1 MYHCFVHELEVEA
14 EKTTENV
21 RSKPFLETRFG
32 GLAPEIREIV
42 FVNLLATPPP
52 DGGRDFRAEQ
62 TRIIDRSP
70 ISLSAF
76 VDLKASC
83 LAVLRTCRQIYLE
96 AFPVFYAR
104 KFYYLANSQ
113 ELATFHKF
121 GGYLGVGP
129 RLFRTDTITSL
140 CLKDLVITVP
150 RWTPY
155 LIDRLTSQFHFAN
168 REKLEAERTNQLDP
182 KLVLADLNDMKSLR
196 KICLCMRVGQ
206 EWEYLYFLFR
216 IRGLERGVIDF
227 VDNFHWIIR
236 SQNVLRHNWSLQY
249 ASFPT
254 QFYKKGK
261 YFETL
266 NYHDVRIQG
275 EVLNID
281 SRASDLVEGDERW
294 VEVEMGSRNYE
305 ERLQVEQH
313 APTVPG
319 QGSGNQHELPA
330 GDGNDPSTEDRSDQ
344 GSEDLQGHL
353 DGEGDGAP
361 TENEPDQGSNDLHR
375 QQYGEGNNT
384 HIENEQDPESHDL
397 QGQLVG
403 ENADSEKND
412 QPDQESGSPPN
423 PTDDLP
429 KEESDDLKDP
439 RNTKDRTVP
448 TATESTQPLE
458 VPLDLVNDRITF
470 VQAETYPAQNS
481 AVTLTME
488 AKDNLEAKPRNK
500 TQSTGGISSG
510 IECEDHRHA
519 QTQTEPLDSEYRN
532 AETQIE
538 PGGLP
543 KDLQQENQMPTAPS
557 QNASTSYQDTVHQ
570 PKVRIGQQLSTQRK
584 PQPSKEPQD
593 LTKSQPKKTT
603 SPQKPSNRQV
613 SKQPKTPIASVDIS
627 TLKPECQYQAV
638 PSTKIHI
645 HGCVRA
651 AALMLALSLFYL
663 VLYAKLESTLS
674 QLLALF
680 LFILLFFVAL
690 WSEESA

>member
-1 MYHCFVHELEVEA
+1 M
-14 EKTTENV
+14 
-21 RSKPFLETRFG
+21 
-32 GLAPEIREIV
+32 V

-52 DGGRDFRAEQ
+52 DGGRDFRVEQ
-62 TRIIDRSP
+62 TRMMDRSP

-83 LAVLRTCRQIYLE
+83 LAILQTCRQIYLE
-96 AFPVFYAR
+96 TFPMFYAS
-104 KFYYLANSQ
+104 KSYYLANSQ
-113 ELATFHKF
+113 DFATFHDF
-121 GGYLGVGP
+121 GCYWGLGP
-129 RLFRTDTITSL
+129 RSFRADTITSL
-140 CLKDLVITVP
+140 CLKDLVISQP
-150 RWTPY
+150 KWKPY
-155 LIDRLTSQFHFAN
+155 QIDFLTSERHTGN
-168 REKLEAERTNQLDP
+168 REKLEAERISYLDS
-182 KLVLADLNDMKSLR
+182 KLAIADLYDMKGLR

-206 EWEYLYFLFR
+206 ERDYLHFLFR
-216 IRGLERGVIDF
+216 IHGLNRGVIDF
-227 VDNFHWIIR
+227 VDNFHWTIR
-236 SQNVLRHNWSLQY
+236 SQNVLGHDWSLQY
-249 ASFPT
+249 TPFST
-254 QFYKKGK
+254 QFYRKGK
-261 YFETL
+261 DFEVLSYLDTS
-266 NYHDVRIQG
+266 IQE

-294 VEVEMGSRNYE
+294 VEVKIGSRNYE
-305 ERLQVEQH
+305 ERLPEEQH
-313 APTVPG
+313 VPILLG
-319 QGSGNQHELPA
+319 QGSENQHELPA
-330 GDGNDPSTEDRSDQ
+330 GEGNDHSTEDRSDQ
-344 GSEDLQGHL
+344 GSEDLQGQL

-361 TENEPDQGSNDLHR
+361 AENEPDQGSNDLHR
-375 QQYGEGNNT
+375 QQYGEEDNT

-397 QGQLVG
+397 QGQLVE

-423 PTDDLP
+423 LSDDDDRNSQAESDTNKESVTLQGPPSQDYTGAMSENLP
-429 KEESDDLKDP
+429 KEEFKGLEDP
-439 RNTKDRTVP
+439 PNTEDRIVP
-448 TATESTQPLE
+448 TAIESNQPLE
-458 VPLDLVNDRITF
+458 VPFDLVNDRITF
-470 VQAETYPAQNS
+470 VQAEIYPAQNS
-481 AVTLTME
+481 AVTLTLE
-488 AKDNLEAKPRNK
+488 AKDNLEAKPRDN
-500 TQSTGGISSG
+500 TQSTGGVSSG

-519 QTQTEPLDSEYRN
+519 QTQTEPLDSENRN

-543 KDLQQENQMPTAPS
+543 KDLQQGNQMPTAPS

-584 PQPSKEPQD
+584 PKPSKEPQD

-603 SPQKPSNRQV
+603 SPQKPSNHQV

-651 AALMLALSLFYL
+651 AALMLALSLFY
-663 VLYAKLESTLS
+663 VVMYAKLESTLG